1 MSVPNAEYRYIEH
14 VSDAMVEAYGRTLNE
29 AFANSAKALINIVC
43 DVSRVNLSKGIIIQ
57 TAGFDLVSL
66 LYSWLEKVLMAL
78 LVDNL
83 ALARFHVKIERQNS
97 SYFLSSECEG
107 ETFLRRKHH
116 YKVEVKAIT
125 YHEMTVTKNKGKFI
139 VRYIVD
145 L

>member
-1 MSVPNAEYRYIEH
+1 VPNAEYRYIEH

-43 DVSRVNLSKGIIIQ
+43 DVSRVSLGKRTIIQ
-57 TAGFDLVSL
+57 TEGFDLVSL

-78 LVDNL
+78 LVDNI
-83 ALARFHVKIERQNS
+83 ALAKFHVKIKRPNS
-97 SYFLSSECEG
+97 CYFLSSECEG
-107 ETFLRRKHH
+107 ETFLRRKHQ

-125 YHEMTVTKNKGKFI
+125 YHEMNVIKYKGKFI

>member
-1 MSVPNAEYRYIEH
+1 MPNAEYRYIEH
-14 VSDAMVEAYGRTLNE
+14 VSDAKVEAYGRTINE

-43 DVSRVNLSKGIIIQ
+43 DVSRVNLGKHTIIK
-57 TAGFDLVSL
+57 TTGFDLVSL
-66 LYSWLEKVLMAL
+66 LYSWLERVLMAL

-83 ALARFHVKIERQNS
+83 ALAKFHVKIERQNN

-107 ETFLRRKHH
+107 ETFLARKHH
-116 YKVEVKAIT
+116 YKIEVKAIT
-125 YHEMTVTKNKGKFI
+125 YHEMNVTKSKGKFI